1 MLEVIV
7 RRLWQS
13 VIVLLAVSVLV
24 FVMVY
29 VSGDPVELLAP
40 PDATEVEV
48 AQLRKALGLDKPL
61 HVQYIQ
67 FLKHALQGNLGYSYV
82 NNAPAVELI
91 FERMPA
97 TFELAM
103 FATLIAVILGIPFG
117 IIAAV
122 NPEKLHSRLIMI
134 GSLFGISFPTF
145 WVGVMLI
152 LIFAV
157 TLGWLPS
164 SGRGETVR
172 VFGIPW
178 SFLTVDG
185 IKHLILP
192 GVTLAFYHLALLVRL
207 VRAGMMEVLLQDY
220 IKFAKIKG
228 VSRRKIIFVHALKNI
243 MIPVITIIGL
253 NFGGIL
259 AFAVVTETVFAW
271 PGMGKLVIDSI
282 HLLDRPVVVAY
293 LMIVAIIFVII
304 NLIVDLTYTLLDP
317 RVRLK

>member
-1 MLEVIV
+1 MLEIIL

-13 VIVLLAVSVLV
+13 IIVLLAVSLLV

-61 HVQYIQ
+61 HVQYLQ
-67 FLKHALQGNLGYSYV
+67 FLKHALHGNLGYSYV

-103 FATLIAVILGIPFG
+103 MATIIAVIFGIPFG

-122 NPEKLHSRLIMI
+122 NPKKIYSKVIMI
-134 GSLFGISFPTF
+134 SSLFGISFPTF

-164 SGRGETVR
+164 SGRGETVK

-178 SFLTVDG
+178 SFLTWDG

-192 GVTLAFYHLALLVRL
+192 SVTLAGYHLALIVRL

-228 VSRRKIIFVHALKNI
+228 VSKKKIIFVHALKNI

-259 AFAVVTETVFAW
+259 AFAVVTETIFAW

-293 LMIVAIIFVII
+293 LMIVAVIFVII
-304 NLIVDLTYTLLDP
+304 NLLVDIAYTFLDP
-317 RVRLK
+317 RIRLK